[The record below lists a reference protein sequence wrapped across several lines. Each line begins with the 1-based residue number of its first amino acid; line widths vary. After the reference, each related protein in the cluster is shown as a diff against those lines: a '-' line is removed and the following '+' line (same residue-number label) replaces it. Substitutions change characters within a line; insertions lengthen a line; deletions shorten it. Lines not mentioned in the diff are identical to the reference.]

1 MERDTLEDAGK
12 RPEAILELMKNLRS
26 LRSKSLHQE
35 QRFYSC
41 VRKKDLEQRSIRHYL
56 RAFAIIYLGRSV
68 VYDVAHGLRVP
79 TLGTVVDWELEMRS
93 QFKTSRMSHTKL

>member
-1 MERDTLEDAGK
+1 MERDTLEDAGN
-12 RPEAILELMKNLRS
+12 RPEAVSELMKNLRS

-56 RAFAIIYLGRSV
+56 RVFAIIYMQRSV
-68 VYDVAHGLRVP
+68 GYDVTHCLRVT
-79 TLGTVVDWELEMRS
+79 TLGTVVG
-93 QFKTSRMSHTKL
+93 